1 MALRKTLGVVAAI
14 FLIAAPAYAGVGIRW
29 SVYYGAYSHAATNL
43 MGWTDSLLD
52 SYSVTWQLVYAGAN
66 NAIDLPSLT
75 TDNPNGDYVSNDDQ
89 VWAQRTIPMGG
100 GTAPEDGTV
109 WDNWMYDVNGDTQY
123 GTAFYSDLSW
133 NTAGF
138 VYMRVYEG
146 TPISGG
152 WYYDTPLMALDTSYY
167 GFGATQQQFYVDSD
181 EQGFQPNQQ
190 INQSLEGPYLIITNA
205 DDTVAFGVSNLT
217 VGGMA
222 QQLNSSIT
230 WYNTLTGQSGNF
242 FYSSGSWFFICRLGV
257 GTNSITASSYVS
269 EPFDPFNP
277 IPPIGQTVLD
287 TLVVV
292 RSAAPRL
299 DISNA
304 NAVVAI
310 GTSNLTV
317 GGTSS
322 GLSGAIGWTNRLG
335 GSGSLAAAASWSFT
349 SPLQFGTN
357 VITARGTNSFGE
369 AASDTVEV
377 VRSETLGPRL
387 DVTYAGD
394 ARNFLLTIPAGYRLG
409 SVSGADMEVEGAG
422 FVWSNLTE
430 GLHYTVS
437 GSNVTI
443 QTAGPRKLIRI
454 GLTFP

>member
-1 MALRKTLGVVAAI
+1 MAMRKILGVVAAL
-14 FLIAAPAYAGVGIRW
+14 FLIAAPAYAGVGISW
-29 SVYYGAYSHAATNL
+29 SVYYGAYTHDAPNVVDYPSQYF
-43 MGWTDSLLD
+43 LLGH
-52 SYSVTWQLVYAGAN
+52 YPVTWQLIYAGPDN
-66 NAIDLPSLT
+66 VIDPPSQT
-75 TDNPNGDYVSNDDQ
+75 TGGYYGDYVSNDDW
-89 VWAQRTIPMGG
+89 VWAQRTIPLGG
-100 GTAPEDGTV
+100 GTAPEDGTS
-109 WDNWMYDVNGDTQY
+109 WDIDMYPQFGDTSY
-123 GTAFYSDLSW
+123 VDLTW
-133 NTAGF
+133 ATVGF

-167 GFGATQQQFYVDSD
+167 EFGATQQQFYVDSYSG
-181 EQGFQPNQQ
+181 GFQPNQQ
-190 INQSLEGPYLIITNA
+190 ILPDGPYLIITNA
-205 DDTVAFGVSNLT
+205 DETVAFGVSNLT
-217 VGGMA
+217 VGGVA
-222 QQLNSSIT
+222 QDLDSSIT
-230 WYNTLTGQSGNF
+230 WYNTLTGQSGNIF
-242 FYSSGSWFFICRLGV
+242 DPQGSWLFTCRLGV

-269 EPFDPFNP
+269 EPMDPWNP

-292 RSAAPRL
+292 RVAAPRL
-299 DISNA
+299 DITNA

-322 GLSGAIGWTNRLG
+322 GLTGAIGWTNHLG

-443 QTAGPRKLIRI
+443 QPVGARKLIRM

>member
-1 MALRKTLGVVAAI
+1 
-14 FLIAAPAYAGVGIRW
+14 
-29 SVYYGAYSHAATNL
+29 
-43 MGWTDSLLD
+43 
-52 SYSVTWQLVYAGAN
+52 
-66 NAIDLPSLT
+66 
-75 TDNPNGDYVSNDDQ
+75 
-89 VWAQRTIPMGG
+89 
-100 GTAPEDGTV
+100 
-109 WDNWMYDVNGDTQY
+109 MYDMNGETQY

-133 NTAGF
+133 HTAGF

-146 TPISGG
+146 PPMLES

-167 GFGATQQQFYVDSD
+167 EFGATQQLFYVDSS

-190 INQSLEGPYLIITNA
+190 ITQSLEGSYLIITNA
-205 DDTVAFGVSNLT
+205 DETVAYGVSNLT
-217 VGGMA
+217 VGGVA

-230 WYNTLTGQSGNF
+230 WYNTLTGQSGNI
-242 FYSSGSWFFICRLGV
+242 SVPQGSWLFICRLGV

-269 EPFDPFNP
+269 GPWDP
-277 IPPIGQTVLD
+277 IYPPIGQTVLD

-299 DISNA
+299 DITNA
-304 NAVVAI
+304 NVVVAI

-322 GLSGAIGWTNRLG
+322 GLTGAIGWTNHLG
-335 GSGSLAAAASWSFT
+335 GSGSLAAAAAWSFT

-357 VITARGTNSFGE
+357 VLTARGTNSFGE

-387 DVTYAGD
+387 DVTYSGD
-394 ARNFLLTIPAGYRLG
+394 ARNFLFTIPAGYRLG
-409 SVSGADMEVEGAG
+409 SVSGADMEVAGAG

-430 GLHYTVS
+430 GLHYTAS

-443 QTAGPRKLIRI
+443 QTTGPRKLIRM

>member
-1 MALRKTLGVVAAI
+1 MAMRKILGAVAALI
-14 FLIAAPAYAGVGIRW
+14 LIAAPAYSGVGISW

-52 SYSVTWQLVYAGAN
+52 SSSVTWQLVYAGAN

-75 TDNPNGDYVSNDDQ
+75 TGGANGDYVSGDDQ
-89 VWAQRTIPMGG
+89 VWARRTIPMGG
-100 GTAPEDGTV
+100 GTAPEDETV
-109 WDNWMYDVNGDTQY
+109 WDNWMLDMNGDTQS
-123 GTAFYSDLSW
+123 GNAFYSDLSW
-133 NTAGF
+133 HTAGF

-146 TPISGG
+146 PPMLES
-152 WYYDTPLMALDTSYY
+152 WYYETPLMALDTSYE
-167 GFGATQQQFYVDSD
+167 FGATQQQFYVDSY

-190 INQSLEGPYLIITNA
+190 ITQSLEGPYLIITNA
-205 DDTVAFGVSNLT
+205 DDTVAFGVSNLA
-217 VGGMA
+217 VGGVA
-222 QQLNSSIT
+222 QDLDSSIT
-230 WYNTLTGQSGNF
+230 WYNTLTGQSGNM
-242 FYSSGSWFFICRLGV
+242 SVPQGSWLFICRLGV

-269 EPFDPFNP
+269 EPWDSLNP
-277 IPPIGQTVLD
+277 IPPLGQTILD

-299 DISNA
+299 DITNA
-304 NAVVAI
+304 SAVVAI

-317 GGTSS
+317 GGASS
-322 GLSGAIGWTNRLG
+322 GLSGAIGWTNHLG

-369 AASDTVEV
+369 AATDTVEV

-394 ARNFLLTIPAGYRLG
+394 ARNFLFTIPAGYRLG
-409 SVSGADMEVEGAG
+409 SVHGADMAVAGAG

-430 GLHYTVS
+430 GLHYTVD
-437 GSNVTI
+437 GANVTI
-443 QTAGPRKLIRI
+443 QPAGSRKLMRM